1 MKKLLTALSALV
13 VSGVFSIFAL
23 PTNQTV
29 KADDNTPVVTLGTSL
44 TSSQRQGTINT
55 LTESL
60 NSSNYQTITI
70 TGSDLVK
77 YLNPSGA
84 DFTNDSGVW
93 SSAMIQKTSS
103 GSGINVHILPYNGHN
118 NITTITANQYK
129 NAALTAGISDAD
141 IYVTSATPIDGSG
154 ALAGV
159 YAAYAKSGDT
169 LNQNQINAAQTEMN
183 TLSKITQQNKDK
195 NGYSDAQLNNA
206 VAGAKSQM
214 AKQGQNISN
223 SQIRDIVNNQININH
238 LGDTITNN
246 QKEQIVNLLI
256 QIKDSGALKD
266 KNFQQQASQLA
277 NQIQAGAKNIF
288 SKFNTPETRN
298 WFQKIVDSVVGWF
311 KSLFG
316 GAIVLNN

>member
-1 MKKLLTALSALV
+1 MKKLLTALSAFI
-13 VSGVFSIFAL
+13 VSGIFSIFAL
-23 PTNQTV
+23 PNTQMV
-29 KADDNTPVVTLGTSL
+29 KADDTPVVTLGTSL

-55 LTESL
+55 LTASL

-93 SSAMIQKTSS
+93 SSAMIQKASS
-103 GSGINVHILPYNGHN
+103 GSGINVHILPYNGRN

-159 YAAYAKSGDT
+159 YAAYAKNGDK
-169 LNQNQINAAQTEMN
+169 LNQDQINAAQNEMN

-206 VAGAKSQM
+206 IAGAKSQM

-238 LGDTITNN
+238 LGDTINNN
-246 QKEQIVNLLI
+246 QKEQIINLLI

-277 NQIQAGAKNIF
+277 DQIQAGAKNIF

-298 WFQKIVDSVVGWF
+298 WFQKIVDSVVNWF
-311 KSLFG
+311 KSLFSG
-316 GAIVLNN
+316 IMILNN